1 MHNKL
6 RARRRR
12 CAVERQ
18 RRRQR
23 RRRRCGVGQRHNAN
37 DGNVTQTTVMS
48 GMVNVLAASDW
59 ALVDVGYGGYGL
71 TAGGKVVQT
80 KEDDRSVIESLK
92 A

>member
-1 MHNKL
+1 
-6 RARRRR
+6 
-12 CAVERQ
+12 
-18 RRRQR
+18 
-23 RRRRCGVGQRHNAN
+23 
-37 DGNVTQTTVMS
+37 MS